1 MEMMPQLYI
10 HISLDFYPYRNLSNK
25 LLLDLLT
32 LKPEENKTC
41 SEYF

>member
-10 HISLDFYPYRNLSNK
+10 HVLLDFYPYRNLSNK

-32 LKPEENKTC
+32 LKTDENKT
-41 SEYF
+41 